1 MPNYENTVLV
11 DGLTIKLKPQPY
23 FEVNKNSMINF
34 EEQRALQVIS
44 NDTMS
49 DPEKIAQFNGH
60 LSKLVEL
67 NVNALANSVD
77 YIATPDGTRVTEI
90 EFIKDFF
97 ANAPAK
103 SVQAVRDR
111 LDDLAKEAELPKVQ
125 VQCDS
130 CEKIYDMGIEFN
142 YSSFFDQGS

>member
-1 MPNYENTVLV
+1 M

-111 LDDLAKEAELPKVQ
+111 LDDLAKEAELPKVK